1 MVPIIFL
8 IAHDSS
14 TPTVV
19 LSSYLNCDNVL
30 FIVPVSF
37 HTSLALIILTV
48 KLTIRFKP
56 KQDIAHLPGLS
67 VLSSAILVSI
77 QMGMVTQVC
86 LVTIVAVVL
95 EHERHSLNIHTFPKV
110 FNSLYILAN
119 IFVFL
124 GTLTTLF
131 VVWELII
138 AMIMVMMMVPMMIIM
153 VVMIIVRIIMVA
165 MIMIMVAMN
174 EESVR
179 IFWN

>member
-1 MVPIIFL
+1 MVAIIFL

-30 FIVPVSF
+30 LIVPVSF

-67 VLSSAILVSI
+67 VLSSAILLSI

-110 FNSLYILAN
+110 FN

-138 AMIMVMMMVPMMIIM
+138 AMIMVMIMVPMIMIM
-153 VVMIIVRIIMVA
+153 VVMIIVRIIMVS